1 MTTRMQHILVVED
14 EPALR
19 ETLATMLAGHGYRV
33 ATAED
38 AGQLVDRVADDRPD
52 LVILDVMLPGI
63 DGMSACRALR
73 TSGSDVPV
81 LMLTARSGDLDKIV
95 GLESGADDYVTKPFS
110 AGELVARVRALLRR
124 APAARHTVLESGDL
138 RLDLIGR
145 RVTRGG
151 EELALTHKEFN
162 LLAELVRNTGA
173 VMSRDLL
180 LEKVWGYD
188 YFGDSRTVDVHVRW
202 LRQKIEDDPSQPT
215 RITTLRG
222 VGYRFDG

>member
-1 MTTRMQHILVVED
+1 MQNILIIED
-14 EPALR
+14 EPTLR
-19 ETLATMLAGHGYRV
+19 DTLATTLSSHGYRV
-33 ATAED
+33 TTSGNAD
-38 AGQLVDRVADDRPD
+38 HLVDQVNDDRPD
-52 LVILDVMLPGI
+52 LVVLDVMLPGI

-73 TSGSDVPV
+73 TAGSDIPV

-110 AGELVARVRALLRR
+110 TGELIARVRALLRR
-124 APAARHTVLESGDL
+124 APALRQTVLESGDL
-138 RLDLIGR
+138 RIDLIGR
-145 RVTRGG
+145 RVSRGG
-151 EELALTHKEFN
+151 AEIQLTHKEFN
-162 LLAELVRNTGA
+162 LLAELVRNRGA

-188 YFGDSRTVDVHVRW
+188 YFGDSRTVDVHIRW
-202 LRQKIEDDPSQPT
+202 LRQKIEDDPSSPA

>member
-1 MTTRMQHILVVED
+1 MQHILIIED
-14 EPALR
+14 EPTLR
-19 ETLATMLAGHGYRV
+19 DTLAATLSSHGYRV
-33 ATAED
+33 ATSDHAD
-38 AGQLVDRVADDRPD
+38 LLVDQVNDGRPD
-52 LVILDVMLPGI
+52 LVVLDVMLPGI

-73 TSGSDVPV
+73 TAGSDIPV

-110 AGELVARVRALLRR
+110 TGELVARVRALLRR
-124 APAARHTVLESGDL
+124 APALRQTVLESGDL
-138 RLDLIGR
+138 RIDLIGR
-145 RVTRGG
+145 RVSRGG
-151 EELALTHKEFN
+151 AEIQLTHKEFN
-162 LLAELVRNTGA
+162 LLAELVRNRGA

-188 YFGDSRTVDVHVRW
+188 YFGDSRTVDVHIRW
-202 LRQKIEDDPSQPT
+202 LRQKIEDDPSNPA

>member
-1 MTTRMQHILVVED
+1 MQTILIIED
-14 EPALR
+14 EPTLR
-19 ETLATMLAGHGYRV
+19 DTLAATLGGHGYRV
-33 ATAED
+33 LTSDQAD
-38 AGQLVDRVADDRPD
+38 RLVDQVNDDRPD
-52 LVILDVMLPGI
+52 LVLLDVMLPGI

-73 TSGSDVPV
+73 TAGSDVPV

-110 AGELVARVRALLRR
+110 TGELVARVRALLRR
-124 APAARHTVLESGDL
+124 APALRQTVLESGDL
-138 RLDLIGR
+138 RIDLIGR
-145 RVTRGG
+145 RVSRDGT
-151 EELALTHKEFN
+151 EVQLTHKEFN
-162 LLAELVRNTGA
+162 LLAELVRNRGA

-188 YFGDSRTVDVHVRW
+188 YFGDSRTVDVHIRW
-202 LRQKIEDDPSQPT
+202 LRQKIESDPSNPD